1 MTGVIPS
8 AARNLL
14 FGLTLLLL
22 LPVTVRAESYKV
34 PGTKDGFITTPDGVK
49 IHYLEAG
56 YRNQTL
62 GVAWSHEKGR
72 YVSHTKSVVVALR
85 PTILFVPGWTMPAWI
100 WEKQIAHFS
109 KTHRV
114 VAMDPRS
121 QGESQ
126 QTTEGHYP
134 AARARDIKAVVD
146 QVKLAPVVLVGWSM
160 GVTEI
165 ASYVDQFGTADLA
178 GLVLVD
184 GIAGSDP
191 EHAPGFLQ
199 WVAGFQR
206 DRQKATD
213 GFVRF
218 MYMNPAVKADE
229 AYLQRVIQASLGTP
243 TNTGAA
249 LFLGMIT
256 TDNRPAL
263 AKIDKPTL
271 IVVARSPWLP
281 FYEDLHKRIAG
292 SQFAVMDNVG
302 HALFVDD
309 AERFNLLLEKF
320 LEPLWVK
327 LPEPKV
333 YQQK

>member
-1 MTGVIPS
+1 MPRVIPS
-8 AARNLL
+8 AARSLL
-14 FGLTLLLL
+14 FGLALLLL
-22 LPVTVRAESYKV
+22 LPGGAVAGETYKV
-34 PGTKDGFITTPDGVK
+34 PGTKDGFVTTPDGVR
-49 IHYLEAG
+49 IHYVEAG
-56 YRNQTL
+56 Q
-62 GVAWSHEKGR
+62 GPA
-72 YVSHTKSVVVALR
+72 
-85 PTILFVPGWTMPAWI
+85 ILFVPGWTMPAWI

-109 KTHRV
+109 NTHRV
-114 VAMDPRS
+114 VAMDLRS

-146 QVKLAPVVLVGWSM
+146 ELKLAPVVLVGWSM

-184 GIAGSDP
+184 GIAGSDYDP
-191 EHAPGFLQ
+191 EHTPQFFQA
-199 WVAGFQR
+199 AASFQR
-206 DRQKATD
+206 DREKATD
-213 GFVRF
+213 AFVRS

-243 TNTGAA
+243 TNTAAA
-249 LFLGMIT
+249 LLMGMIT

-281 FYEDLHKRIAG
+281 LYEDLHQRIAA
-292 SQFAVMDNVG
+292 SDFAVMENVG
-302 HALFVDD
+302 HALFVDNP
-309 AERFNLLLEKF
+309 EQFNLLLEKF
-320 LEPLWVK
+320 LDPLWVK
-327 LPEPKV
+327 RAP
-333 YQQK
+333 

>member
-14 FGLTLLLL
+14 LLVLVLVAAVLLT
-22 LPVTVRAESYKV
+22 PAAASAEKYKV
-34 PGTKDGFITTPDGVK
+34 PGTKNDFVTTPDGVK

-56 YRNQTL
+56 T
-62 GVAWSHEKGR
+62 GSA
-72 YVSHTKSVVVALR
+72 
-85 PTILFVPGWTMPAWI
+85 ILFVPGWTMPAWI

-146 QVKLAPVVLVGWSM
+146 ELKLAPVVLVGWSM

-184 GIAGSDP
+184 GIAGSDYDP
-191 EHAPGFLQ
+191 VHTPGFLQ
-199 WVAGFQR
+199 FATSFQR

-263 AKIDKPTL
+263 AKVDKPTL

-281 FYEDLHKRIAG
+281 FYEDLHKRVAG
-292 SQFAVMDNVG
+292 SEFALMDNVG

-309 AERFNLLLEKF
+309 PERFNLLLEKF

-333 YQQK
+333 YQQR